1 MKRSSGTARDYPRT
15 ARLNQLVHEIVAEE
29 IERIDDE
36 RLGFFTVVGVE
47 VEPDMRRAVVWYS
60 TLDVGD
66 DDGDANEEL
75 AEALEQHRA
84 RIQSA
89 IGRQARTKR
98 TPELSFRP
106 DTVIA
111 QAERVE
117 QILRDI
123 GSEGSG
129 GSEGAREGAPGADAE
144 GEGAGAGAAAG
155 GDAAGT
161 GARSDPP
168 GVDPAPGSPGDGG

>member
-47 VEPDMRRAVVWYS
+47 VEPDMRRAIVWYT
-60 TLDVGD
+60 TL
-66 DDGDANEEL
+66 DDGDADADEEL

-84 RIQSA
+84 RLQSA

-106 DTVIA
+106 DAVMR

-123 GSEGSG
+123 GD
-129 GSEGAREGAPGADAE
+129 EGATP
-144 GEGAGAGAAAG
+144 AG
-155 GDAAGT
+155 GDTT
-161 GARSDPP
+161 GDDATSDPAH
-168 GVDPAPGSPGDGG
+168 VEPAPGPAGDGG

>member
-29 IERIDDE
+29 IERLDDE

-47 VEPDMRRAVVWYS
+47 VEPDMRRAIVWYT
-60 TLDVGD
+60 TLD
-66 DDGDANEEL
+66 DAEADEEL
-75 AEALEQHRA
+75 LEALEQHRA
-84 RIQSA
+84 RLQSA

-106 DTVIA
+106 DTVIR

-123 GSEGSG
+123 GDG
-129 GSEGAREGAPGADAE
+129 E
-144 GEGAGAGAAAG
+144 GEGGASDVSPGAAG
-155 GDAAGT
+155 
-161 GARSDPP
+161 
-168 GVDPAPGSPGDGG
+168 